1 MTMWKAAALMVVL
14 GPAPLPATAATAPTL
29 PPAVAGMLHRGR
41 HLGSIWTAPGF
52 DPAGG
57 FRTGSVALAAG
68 VANLYGPVVTGHFP
82 ASLERLAD
90 PASGRVLDLTITELT
105 VRERVVSNSASVHLG
120 VEGLVR
126 AGDGTPLAAFATRVA
141 SQGGAGVA
149 GNCREAVDQ
158 VVAGL
163 AAELG
168 LRLKRPSEL
177 RAGARKDTASV
188 PVPATAQPAVP
199 AGAGARGT
207 VAVTGEGANEQSVRA
222 SVPPSTSDRPPETQD
237 PKPRGKHF

>member
-1 MTMWKAAALMVVL
+1 
-14 GPAPLPATAATAPTL
+14 
-29 PPAVAGMLHRGR
+29 MLHRGR

-82 ASLERLAD
+82 VSLERLAD
-90 PASGRVLDLTITELT
+90 PASGRVLDLTVTDLT

-177 RAGARKDTASV
+177 RADTASV
-188 PVPATAQPAVP
+188 PEPATAQPAVP
-199 AGAGARGT
+199 AAHGP
-207 VAVTGEGANEQSVRA
+207 VAVTGEGTNEQRVRA